1 MKKYFKQ
8 LEKKILSDTTWGSV
22 HDSEWDP
29 TSLVVVRPLNS
40 LLRKAV
46 AISVRNK
53 VANAVCMA
61 LRNDVEFL
69 AGRFIYENPF

>member
-8 LEKKILSDTTWGSV
+8 LEKKILKEATRG
-22 HDSEWDP
+22 SEWDP